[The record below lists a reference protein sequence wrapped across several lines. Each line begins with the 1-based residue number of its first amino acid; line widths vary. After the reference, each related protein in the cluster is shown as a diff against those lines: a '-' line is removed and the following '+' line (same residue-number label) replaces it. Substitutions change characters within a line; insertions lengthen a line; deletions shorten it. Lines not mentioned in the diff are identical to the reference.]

1 VGLTVV
7 PRLVMAAVKTKARTV
22 ATGSISRTP
31 DLRSAADEDGGLLIA
46 AARHDRSGEL
56 PPARQ

>member
-1 VGLTVV
+1 V
-7 PRLVMAAVKTKARTV
+7 PRLVMAAVKTKSRTV
-22 ATGSISRTP
+22 ATGSTSRTP
-31 DLRSAADEDGGLLIA
+31 DLRSAADEGGGLLIA